1 MAPAQQLLAMLL
13 KPPHVRVAVADA
25 LLQVVRYQCLFRPS
39 VWSHEQGEG
48 GGTDGSLDLVEFE
61 AAGKALLG
69 QEAHLRDHEL
79 VQLIPVLL
87 DVLSL

>member
-1 MAPAQQLLAMLL
+1 MN
-13 KPPHVRVAVADA
+13 KR
-25 LLQVVRYQCLFRPS
+25 RG
-39 VWSHEQGEG
+39 GE
-48 GGTDGSLDLVEFE
+48 TDGSLDLVEFE